1 MMKLKKHIKAFITP
15 KHLTEKDGIFFWQ
28 ERVLL
33 IILSAS
39 SVLGF
44 IAYLPSISLAVK
56 EELWSIAA
64 LDTLML
70 GLIFF
75 LTWRKDLPYKFRAGG
90 VCLISFILGM
100 VLLAVLGPF
109 GAGPI
114 WLFTFP
120 VFTLILMG
128 NRSAFTALF
137 INLMTLIFVGFVI
150 QINPDGIIGLLKI
163 NTWNLSIG
171 NQLEKW
177 VVICFNFMLL
187 NIITVL
193 IMATVLGGLNKSL
206 IKSASAE
213 RKYREIFDNILD
225 VYFETSLEGTILE
238 ISPSIEKISDYSQK
252 ELKENA
258 FLLSQIYDQPE
269 QRIDL
274 IEKLKKNDETQNHEV
289 NLKNK
294 TGSTRICSVNARLL
308 KDKYGKPERIVGILR
323 DVTESKKDEHEKIK
337 AQKIIGE
344 REKLALVGQ
353 IAGKMAHD
361 FNNIL
366 GIIMGNTE
374 LTLLYCKEPE
384 TRKSL
389 EIIFN
394 QTIRGKNLTKNL
406 LAFAKDQE
414 PKQEFFSLSEKVDLV
429 LNLLKKDLE
438 DIKIILD
445 KKSGLPDIFADPGMI
460 EHALVNLIQ
469 NSIHALSKVKG
480 PTIIIKTYS
489 EDNNIFL
496 KIEDNGCGIPKEHLD
511 NIYEPS
517 FTLKG
522 TMDTIKSYESGTKGT
537 GYGMT
542 NVKKYIEQHKG
553 SIFAES
559 ELGFGTKFIIKIPI
573 IKKELTAK
581 EKTELKEE
589 IVHFEKNILLVE
601 DEQSLSDVQYHV
613 LTQPPCNHKVDIAIN
628 GQVAIDLFDKNKYDL
643 VSLDYVFPGKISGM
657 DVYNHIRKTDQTIP
671 VLFISGNI
679 EFLESLKKLKQK
691 DAFIDNLSKPCQ
703 NKDYVKAINALLEKH

>member
-1 MMKLKKHIKAFITP
+1 MKFKKHINSFITP
-15 KHLTEKDGIFFWQ
+15 NHLTEKDGIFFWQ

-33 IILSAS
+33 IILTAS

-44 IAYLPSISLAVK
+44 ITYLPSISLAVK
-56 EELWSIAA
+56 EKLWSIAV

-75 LTWRKDLPYKFRAGG
+75 LTWRKDLPYKFRAASLS
-90 VCLISFILGM
+90 LISFILGV
-100 VLLAVLGPF
+100 VLLAVLGSF

-120 VFTLILMG
+120 IFTLILMG
-128 NRSAFTALF
+128 NRSAFAALF
-137 INLMTLIFVGFVI
+137 INLMTLIFIGFVI
-150 QINPDGIIGLLKI
+150 QFNIDGIIGLFKI
-163 NTWNLSIG
+163 NTWGLSTE
-171 NQLEKW
+171 NHLEKW

-193 IMATVLGGLNKSL
+193 IMAIVLGGLNKSL

-225 VYFETSLEGTILE
+225 VYFETSLDGKIIE
-238 ISPSIEKISDYSQK
+238 ISPSIEKISDYSQE
-252 ELKENA
+252 ELKENGV
-258 FLLSQIYDQPE
+258 LLSQIYDQTS
-269 QRIDL
+269 QGTDL
-274 IEKLKKNDETQNHEV
+274 IDKLKQTAQTQNYEIY
-289 NLKNK
+289 LKNK
-294 TGSTRICSVNARLL
+294 TGSTRICSVNAKILDD
-308 KDKYGKPERIVGILR
+308 KDGKPPRIVGILR
-323 DVTESKKDEHEKIK
+323 DITESKKDEQEKIK
-337 AQKIIGE
+337 AQKITGE

-353 IAGKMAHD
+353 IAGKIAHD

-374 LTLLYCKEPE
+374 LALPDCQEPE

-389 EIIFN
+389 EIIFK

-414 PKQEFFSLSEKVDLV
+414 PRQEFFSFNEKVDLV

-438 DIKIILD
+438 YIKIILE

-460 EHALVNLIQ
+460 EHTIVNLIQ
-469 NSIHALSKVKG
+469 NSIHALSKVKN
-480 PTIIIKTYS
+480 PTIIIKTYAAN
-489 EDNNIFL
+489 NNIYL
-496 KIEDNGCGIPKEHLD
+496 EIEDNGCGIPKEHLE

-522 TMDTIKSYESGTKGT
+522 NKDTIKSYETGTKGT

-553 SIFAES
+553 SIFVES
-559 ELGFGTKFIIKIPI
+559 ELGSGTKFIIKIPV
-573 IKKELTAK
+573 IKKALTAK
-581 EKTELKEE
+581 EKIELKEE
-589 IVHFEKNILLVE
+589 IAHLEKNILLVE
-601 DEQSLSDVQYHV
+601 DEQSLSDVQYRI
-613 LTQPPCNHKVDIAIN
+613 LTQPPFNHKVDIAIN
-628 GQVAIDLFDKNKYDL
+628 GEVAVDLFDRNKYDL

-679 EFLESLKKLKQK
+679 EFLESLKILKQK
-691 DAFIDNLSKPCQ
+691 DAYIDHLSKPCQ
-703 NKDYVKAINALLEKH
+703 NKDYVKAINSLLEKH